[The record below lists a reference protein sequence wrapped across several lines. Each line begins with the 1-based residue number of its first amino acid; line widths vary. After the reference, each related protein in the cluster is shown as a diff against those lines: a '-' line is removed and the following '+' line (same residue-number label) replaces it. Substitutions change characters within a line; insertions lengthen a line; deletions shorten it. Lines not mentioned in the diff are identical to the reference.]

1 MTRLRLLCG
10 LSLGVLLLS
19 ACGEAEEEP
28 ARLNRALGGA
38 KEGAPLGARVHDPGI
53 LQEAGSY
60 TPAKL
65 PQPATEAAAT
75 PPTAGATPT
84 RRKSDPEAEVAA
96 AVADLVAALQDGEV
110 ELALRLFSAEQAKP
124 LLELADVL
132 YATFERIELLERLVA
147 ERLGAAKAAQLV
159 GALRAGE
166 TEPKWELFGSD
177 RASVTPNVALILFGP
192 AKAGAGMQLARQKSD
207 WRFQMAA
214 PLAEADV
221 NAIKTYHEGL
231 QAALD
236 QLVDWVTA
244 EETPAEAQ
252 LKTELG
258 RALQGQPLSLGE
270 AGAAE
275 KPEPPA
281 EPKAGPPRGRR
292 P

>member
-1 MTRLRLLCG
+1 MTKLRLFCG

-28 ARLNRALGGA
+28 ARLSRALGGA
-38 KEGAPLGARVHDPGI
+38 KEGAPLGLRVHDPGI

-65 PQPATEAAAT
+65 PQPAADAENT
-75 PPTAGATPT
+75 PPTAGLTPT
-84 RRKSDPEAEVAA
+84 RRKSDPQTEVAV
-96 AVADLVAALQDGEV
+96 AVEDLVAALKDGEV
-110 ELALRLFSAEQAKP
+110 ELALRLFSADHAKP

-132 YATFERIELLERLVA
+132 YATFERIELLERLAA
-147 ERLGAAKAAQLV
+147 EKLGAAKAAELV
-159 GALRAGE
+159 AVLRVGE

-177 RASVTPNVALILFGP
+177 RASVTPNVAFILFGP
-192 AKAGAGMQLARQKSD
+192 AHAGTGMQLVRQKSD
-207 WRFQMAA
+207 WRFQLAT
-214 PLAEADV
+214 PLGEAD
-221 NAIKTYHEGL
+221 AKALKTYHEGL

-236 QLVDWVTA
+236 RLVDWVTA
-244 EETPAEAQ
+244 EETPAESQ

-258 RALQGQPLSLGE
+258 RALQGQPVSVGE

-275 KPEPPA
+275 KPEPA
-281 EPKAGPPRGRR
+281 EPKPGPPRGRR